1 VEIDDKVT
9 LPGAEGID
17 LDLVLAGI
25 GSRGAALFV
34 DLVVQGLLF
43 LLVVLVSSA
52 AGDPGAAIVAI
63 GSFLVVF
70 GYPTLL
76 EAFNGGRT
84 LGKQAVGI
92 AVVAHDGSPAS
103 FLSVVIRNVVRIV
116 IDLLPGVYTVGLIS
130 MFVSKRTQRVGDF
143 AGRTIVVRRGRAQAT
158 ASPYDAGLTTPTGLA
173 GAGSGGPAY
182 GPPPPQPWDGPPAC
196 GAPPSAQAVPPEI
209 AQWDTSALTL
219 DEVAAVR
226 AFLFRRHQIPLQH
239 RNTIALTLAKQVQPK
254 VAGIPL
260 DGGPELL
267 LERIAYARMFR

>member
-1 VEIDDKVT
+1 MEIDDRLT

-34 DLVVQGLLF
+34 DLVVQGLIF
-43 LLVVLVSSA
+43 FAVVLVAVA
-52 AGDPGAAIVAI
+52 AGDPGVAI
-63 GSFLVVF
+63 EAIGAFFVVF
-70 GYPTLL
+70 GYPILL

-92 AVVAHDGSPAS
+92 AVVSADGSPAS
-103 FLSVVIRNVVRIV
+103 FLSVTIRNVVRIV
-116 IDLLPGVYTVGLIS
+116 IDLLPGVYTVGLIA
-130 MFVSKRTQRVGDF
+130 MFVTERTQRVGDL
-143 AGRTIVVRRGRAQAT
+143 AGRTIVVRRGRSQVT
-158 ASPYDAGLTTPTGLA
+158 ASPYDAGLTAPAGLDA
-173 GAGSGGPAY
+173 AGGPSY
-182 GPPPPQPWDGPPAC
+182 GPPPPGSWGGPPAW
-196 GAPPSAQAVPPEI
+196 GASSPPRTIPPEI
-209 AQWDTSALTL
+209 AHWDTSALTL

-226 AFLFRRHQIPLQH
+226 AFLFRRHQIAMQH
-239 RNTIALTLAKQVQPK
+239 RNTIAITLAEQLRPK